1 MRTMKEERAG
11 ISQMVRQSWRAW
23 LPRTRLLVMSKKV
36 SIKGAV
42 MMKGIRRI
50 MVPEGM
56 PRRV

>member
-1 MRTMKEERAG
+1 MRAG

-23 LPRTRLLVMSKKV
+23 LLRPRLLVMSKKV

-50 MVPEGM
+50 MVLEGM